1 MIGTSHSGGSLFI
14 TYSSTTHK
22 IRLGISEYS
31 ETRLAAHHGVRFQLT
46 DRSGSDIA
54 GSLTVWSGRNGIEQ
68 KVDRQKAT
76 GISPGPGTR
85 IVFLQTALRRPL
97 HRLMARTAIA

>member
-1 MIGTSHSGGSLFI
+1 MIGTSRSGGSLFI
-14 TYSSTTHK
+14 THSSTTHK
-22 IRLGISEYS
+22 IRPGVSEHT

-68 KVDRQKAT
+68 KVGRQKAT
-76 GISPGPGTR
+76 GIPAMPRS
-85 IVFLQTALRRPL
+85 VFLAPPP
-97 HRLMARTAIA
+97 A